1 MLPTELAMT
10 IAGTRENVPFPPF
23 VEAIIM
29 EVTIELLREAGIR
42 LPSPIGQTVGLVGGV
57 IIGKAA
63 VQANIVSSLMV
74 IIVSITTITSFT
86 VPQYS
91 FGLAFRAL
99 RFGAMIFAAV
109 LGLYGTTLFFI
120 IVISHLSKL
129 TSFQEPYFQ
138 PMDFIGKKTWK
149 DAFLRLPKRKKGGNS
164 FEPIRRQNS

>member
-1 MLPTELAMT
+1 
-10 IAGTRENVPFPPF
+10 
-23 VEAIIM
+23 M

-57 IIGKAA
+57 IIGQAA

-86 VPQYS
+86 VPRYS

-138 PMDFIGKKTWK
+138 PMDFIGK
-149 DAFLRLPKRKKGGNS
+149 RLGRMRSYGYRRGKKGE
-164 FEPIRRQNS
+164 FF

>member
-1 MLPTELAMT
+1 MKDGLQELFAYT
-10 IAGTRENVPFPPF
+10 SLLFFICYRFSFRDLYIPGFVQPWTAAIGISDDNRWYKENVPFPPF

-57 IIGKAA
+57 IIGQAA

-91 FGLAFRAL
+91 FGLAFR
-99 RFGAMIFAAV
+99 
-109 LGLYGTTLFFI
+109 
-120 IVISHLSKL
+120 H
-129 TSFQEPYFQ
+129 
-138 PMDFIGKKTWK
+138 
-149 DAFLRLPKRKKGGNS
+149 
-164 FEPIRRQNS
+164 